1 MDTCTS
7 ASNLV
12 SAPASV
18 PALIV
23 ICGPT
28 AAGKSGLA
36 MAIAKRLQTV
46 IISADSRQ
54 VYREFD
60 IGTAKPSPADLQTVP
75 HFMIDYCEPTETLTL
90 ADYQTQ
96 VQRLIQYCH
105 RQDDPASSESKCSLA
120 AMGDLSSAPI
130 NSTVQ
135 DSTVRLHLPV
145 APNIPLLVGGTGL
158 YIKSIVRGLKI
169 PRVPPNAELRSQLED
184 LSQHQCY
191 QFLQQVDRDSAA
203 RIHPNDQVRT
213 LRALEVYYTTGIPMT
228 AQQGESPPHYPVLQ
242 LGVDCF
248 EEDGLSRRIE
258 HRTRHMVDQG
268 FVEEVE
274 RLGDRYGTDL
284 PLLDTLGYREI
295 RQYLA
300 GDVSLEEAI
309 AQIIVH
315 TRQFA
320 KRQRTWFRADPSIE
334 WLEATDPHLVDRA
347 WEKIQQFLLTL
358 NASR

>member
-1 MDTCTS
+1 MDTSSVFSSTFR
-7 ASNLV
+7 AA
-12 SAPASV
+12 SAPALV
-18 PALIV
+18 V

-36 MAIAKRLQTV
+36 MAIAQRLQTV

-60 IGTAKPSPADLQTVP
+60 IGTAKPSPTDLQTVP
-75 HFMIDYCEPTETLTL
+75 HFMIDCCEPTDTLTL

-96 VQRLIQYCH
+96 VQSLIQCCH
-105 RQDDPASSESKCSLA
+105 RQDDPTSSESKSLTLA
-120 AMGDLSSAPI
+120 AMEEPPGAAID
-130 NSTVQ
+130 STVQ
-135 DSTVRLHLPV
+135 LPV
-145 APNIPLLVGGTGL
+145 AIAPKIPLLVGGTGL

-169 PRVPPNAELRSQLED
+169 PRVPPNADLRSQLEA
-184 LSQHQCY
+184 LGQPQCY
-191 QFLQQVDRDSAA
+191 GFLQQVDRGSAA

-228 AQQGESPPHYPVLQ
+228 AQQGESPPPYPVLQ

-258 HRTRHMVDQG
+258 HRTRHMVAQG
-268 FVEEVE
+268 LVDEVAG
-274 RLGDRYGTDL
+274 LCDRHGTDL
-284 PLLDTLGYREI
+284 PLLDTLGYREM

-300 GDVSLEEAI
+300 GDGSLEEAI
-309 AQIIVH
+309 AQTIVH

-334 WLEATDPHLVDRA
+334 WLEATDPDLVDRA
-347 WEKIQQFLLTL
+347 WEKIQQFLLAL